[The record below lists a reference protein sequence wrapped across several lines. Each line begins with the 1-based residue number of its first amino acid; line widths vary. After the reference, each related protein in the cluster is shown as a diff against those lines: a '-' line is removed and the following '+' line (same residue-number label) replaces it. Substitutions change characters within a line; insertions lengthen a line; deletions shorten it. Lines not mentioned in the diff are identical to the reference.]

1 MTEWK
6 WIDKAILLAVHD
18 RQIAEHGG
26 GQGIR
31 DEGLLE
37 SAINRPVNLAGY
49 GQPAAADLAAAYAF
63 GIARNHPFVD
73 GNKRTAWVAARL
85 FLMVNAV
92 EIAFDKAE
100 ATVMMQ
106 QLAAGDLSEDEV
118 ARWFRDHIVTG

>member
-1 MTEWK
+1 MIDWK

-49 GQPAAADLAAAYAF
+49 GEPAAADLAAAYAF

-118 ARWFRDHIVTG
+118 ARWFRDHSV

>member
-49 GQPAAADLAAAYAF
+49 GEPAAADLAAAYAF

-118 ARWFRDHIVTG
+118 ARWFRDHSV